1 MRKLRVAFGM
11 DNEEMLSSNH
21 FGDSAFY
28 SIYDIYEDGSYV
40 FVEQRENLAKNVAE
54 ERHGDPRKFKAV
66 VELLK
71 DVDVLTA
78 FRMGP
83 NYLRIRDNSGKV
95 PFITGTKKLSEALSR
110 VAANFNR
117 LWEEK
122 QKKLKK

>member
-1 MRKLRVAFGM
+1 MCIRDR
-11 DNEEMLSSNH
+11 
-21 FGDSAFY
+21 
-28 SIYDIYEDGSYV
+28 
-40 FVEQRENLAKNVAE
+40 
-54 ERHGDPRKFKAV
+54 
-66 VELLK
+66 
-71 DVDVLTA
+71 DVLAA

-83 NYLRIRDNSGKV
+83 NYLRIRDNSDKV

>member
-11 DNEEMLSSNH
+11 DDEEMLSSNH
-21 FGDSAFY
+21 LGDSAFY

-40 FVEQRENLAKNVAE
+40 FVEHRENLAKNVVEAK
-54 ERHGDPRKFKAV
+54 HGDPRKFKAV

-71 DVDVLTA
+71 DVDVLAA

-83 NYLRIRDNSGKV
+83 NYLRIRDNSDKV
-95 PFITGTKKLSEALSR
+95 PFITGTKKLNEALSR